1 MTPKHKYVSQS
12 FARCYGIL
20 QVNMLLLD
28 SPSSQIYWS
37 EYPKSGV
44 EINVVYLL
52 VEKINYSRIE

>member
-1 MTPKHKYVSQS
+1 
-12 FARCYGIL
+12 
-20 QVNMLLLD
+20 MLLLD

-52 VEKINYSRIE
+52 VENINYSRIE